1 MAKIKDR
8 TKPSIP
14 PVAPG
19 TYTAICVHAIEIG
32 EQLTTFQGSKSYKN
46 QVLYTFELVGEFVEI
61 DGEKKPRTLS
71 KRFNIPK
78 NEKSENSGLRKFI
91 ESWRGKKFTNEEW
104 GEFDTNDPV
113 GEECMLGV
121 VLNDTGEYANIDT
134 VMGLPKG
141 MSAGTPKSELI
152 RFDIEPWVQEAFDK
166 LPEWA
171 QDIIKKSTQY
181 QKEHAPDT
189 VIEVKQEADSKKPEE
204 CPI

>member
-8 TKPSIP
+8 SKPSIP

-46 QVLYTFELVGEFVEI
+46 QELYTFELVGEFVEI

-78 NEKSENSGLRKFI
+78 SEKTENSGLRKFV
-91 ESWRGKKFTNEEW
+91 ESWQGRKFANDEW
-104 GEFDTNDPV
+104 ADFDMNDLV
-113 GEECMLGV
+113 GRECMIGV
-121 VLNDTGEYANIDT
+121 VLNDSGEYANIDT

-141 MSAGTPKSELI
+141 MSAGTPQSELI
-152 RFDIEPWVQEAFDK
+152 RFDIDPWNQETFEK
-166 LPEWA
+166 LPDWA
-171 QDIIKKSTQY
+171 QEIIKKSTQY
-181 QKEHAPDT
+181 QKEHAPATT
-189 VIEVKQEADSKKPEE
+189 VAVTPQAAQEE